1 MSRSRILTLFLALVA
16 LASAL
21 AACGGGSSS
30 DPQTIVNEATLQGV
44 DSGQIDMSVGVDT
57 SGEKSGHL
65 AVSLSGPFQSEEGA
79 ELPELAM
86 TAAAK
91 GKLGGEPI
99 DFDGGLTL
107 LSGNRAFV
115 MYEGVEYKVD
125 PTTYNYVK
133 SLSKGQGGSEKSS
146 EVTACQEAAA
156 ELEVASFVDNLKN
169 EGSAEVDGTSSTK
182 ISGDLNPSG
191 ALDSLTKLTEDP
203 ACGEQLEAT
212 GALPSA
218 AELEKAKSTIDK
230 SVKSGHVDLYIGDDH
245 IVRRIAAQATVEPP
259 PGKSSRGIKKAE
271 IEFDLKLTG
280 VNEEQTISAPA
291 KSKPLSAL
299 FIKLH
304 INPIELLGLLQGGN
318 GISGIGGLLEG
329 IAKGSGG
336 GSGGNG
342 GQSGSSGGG
351 QQAYLNC
358 LKEAAT
364 PVDIQNCTGLLQ

>member
-1 MSRSRILTLFLALVA
+1 LSRTRTLTVFLALVA

-21 AACGGGSSS
+21 AACGGGSSN

-44 DSGQIDMSVGVDT
+44 ESGQIDMALGADT

-99 DFDGGLTL
+99 DFDSGLTL
-107 LSGNRAFV
+107 LGGNRAYV

-133 SLSKGQGGSEKSS
+133 SIAKGQGGGEKSS

-156 ELEVASFVDNLKN
+156 GLEVASFVENLKN
-169 EGSAEVDGTSSTK
+169 EGSAEVDGTSTTK

-191 ALDSLTKLTEDP
+191 ALDSLTKLSEDP
-203 ACGEQLEAT
+203 ACGEQLKAS

-218 AELEKAKSTIDK
+218 AELDKARSTIGK

-245 IVRRIAAQATVEPP
+245 IVRRVAVQATVEPP

-280 VNEEQTISAPA
+280 VNEEQMISAPA

-299 FIKLH
+299 FLKLH

-318 GISGIGGLLEG
+318 GISGLGGLLEG

-336 GSGGNG
+336 S
-342 GQSGSSGGG
+342 SSGHGG